1 MLTAGSSWQNLESPL
16 YGKAVPFGLQLEWLI
31 TAGSYQVVTLEA
43 EDLWDPRREFLTIIV
58 KEMKDT
64 MLDEEINFVASD

>member
-1 MLTAGSSWQNLESPL
+1 MCILL
-16 YGKAVPFGLQLEWLI
+16 YVLRTKYNSGCAEQ
-31 TAGSYQVVTLEA
+31 A